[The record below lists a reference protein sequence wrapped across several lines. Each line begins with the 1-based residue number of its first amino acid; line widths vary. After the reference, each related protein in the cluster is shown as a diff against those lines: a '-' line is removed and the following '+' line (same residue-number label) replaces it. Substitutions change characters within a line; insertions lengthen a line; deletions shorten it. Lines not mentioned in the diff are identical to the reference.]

1 MFPTIVLL
9 YRAACGTARAGTCCS
24 GVVRS
29 SVEEHVTSLRQRLA
43 QRSLVGVAALG
54 ASALVL
60 SGCGAAPSSSGSS
73 SGTAGANSSYL
84 GCMVSDSGGFD
95 DKSFNQSGYEGLQK
109 AVKDLGIQEKHV
121 QSKADTDYDPNLRS
135 MVQAGCKLTVT
146 VGFLLG
152 DATKNIATANPNSH
166 FAIIDFSDPSFP
178 KNVKPI
184 VYDTAQA
191 AFLAGYLAAGVSKTG
206 KVATFGGLNIPTVTI
221 FMDGFADGV
230 KYYNQKKNK
239 SVQLIGWDKDKQDGT
254 FVGDFKSIDKGKV
267 LTQGF
272 LQQGA
277 DVVLPVAGP
286 VGAGAGSAILDA
298 KKSGSDPKLIWV
310 DSDGYL
316 TAPDYKSILLT
327 SVQKTMATAVETV
340 LKQDTEGK
348 FDAAPYVGTLDN
360 GGVALA
366 PYHDLDSAVSP
377 DLKSEVDQLKK
388 DIISG
393 TIKVTS
399 KSSPVSK

>member
-1 MFPTIVLL
+1 MNPFRKPLP
-9 YRAACGTARAGTCCS
+9 RAG
-24 GVVRS
+24 
-29 SVEEHVTSLRQRLA
+29 VT
-43 QRSLVGVAALG
+43 GAAL
-54 ASALVL
+54 AAATALAL
-60 SGCGAAPSSSGSS
+60 AGCGSAPPTSSSSGGSS
-73 SGTAGANSSYL
+73 AQASNYL

-166 FAIIDFSDPSFP
+166 FAIIDYTDPAFP

-230 KYYNQKKNK
+230 KYYNQKKGKN
-239 SVQLIGWDKDKQDGT
+239 VQVLGWDKDKQDGT
-254 FVGDFKSIDKGKV
+254 FVGDFKSVDKGKV

-277 DVVLPVAGP
+277 DVVLPVAGA
-286 VGAGAGSAILDA
+286 VGPGAASAVLDA
-298 KKSGSDPKLIWV
+298 KKAGQDAKLIWV

-316 TAPDYKSILLT
+316 TAPDYKSVMLT
-327 SVQKTMATAVETV
+327 SVQKTMSTAVESV
-340 LKQDTEGK
+340 LKDDLNGK
-348 FDAAPYVGTLDN
+348 FDATPYVGTLDN

-366 PYHDLDSAVSP
+366 PFHDLDSAVP
-377 DLKSEVDQLKK
+377 ADMKSELDQLKK

-393 TIKVTS
+393 AVKVES

>member
-1 MFPTIVLL
+1 LKDSLANSRT
-9 YRAACGTARAGTCCS
+9 
-24 GVVRS
+24 
-29 SVEEHVTSLRQRLA
+29 TSLRGALKRGA
-43 QRSLVGVAALG
+43 TVGTITLG
-54 ASALVL
+54 ATALL
-60 SGCGAAPSSSGSS
+60 LTGCGAAPSSSGSS
-73 SGTAGANSSYL
+73 SSGAAASNYL

-109 AVKDLGIQEKHV
+109 AVADLGIQEKHV

-152 DATKNIATANPNSH
+152 DATKSIATANPNSH
-166 FAIIDFSDPSFP
+166 FAIIDYSDPTFP

-191 AFLAGYLAAGVSKTG
+191 AFLAGYLAAGTSKTG
-206 KVATFGGLNIPTVTI
+206 KVATFGGINIPTVTI

-230 KYYNQKKNK
+230 KYYNQKKGK
-239 SVQLIGWDKDKQDGT
+239 DVALLGWDKDKQDGT
-254 FVGDFKSIDKGKV
+254 FVGDFKQVDKGKV

-272 LQQGA
+272 LDQGA
-277 DVVLPVAGP
+277 DIVLPVAGP
-286 VGAGAGSAILDA
+286 VGSGAGSAIMEAKAKGTDA
-298 KKSGSDPKLIWV
+298 KLIWV

-316 TAPDYKSILLT
+316 TAPDYKSVILS
-327 SVQKTMATAVETV
+327 SVQKTMANAVETV
-340 LKQDTEGK
+340 LKDDKAGN
-348 FDAAPYVGTLDN
+348 FDATPYIGTLDN

-366 PYHDLDSAVSP
+366 PFHDLDSAVP
-377 DLKSEVDQLKK
+377 AELKSELDQLKK

-393 TIKVTS
+393 TVKVES
-399 KSSPVSK
+399 KSSPTK

>member
-1 MFPTIVLL
+1 VRAAVPPGLPHATGEPRAPVEEYVSTLRDRLAKKSLLGVAAVGASTLVL
-9 YRAACGTARAGTCCS
+9 AACG
-24 GVVRS
+24 
-29 SVEEHVTSLRQRLA
+29 
-43 QRSLVGVAALG
+43 
-54 ASALVL
+54 
-60 SGCGAAPSSSGSS
+60 APPPSSGSS
-73 SGTAGANSSYL
+73 GGTSAANSNYL

-95 DKSFNQSGYEGLQK
+95 DKSFNQSGYEGLQQ

-166 FAIIDFSDPSFP
+166 FAIIDYSDPSFP
-178 KNVKPI
+178 QNVKPI

-230 KYYNQKKNK
+230 KYYNQKKGK
-239 SVQLIGWDKDKQDGT
+239 SVQLLGWDKDKQDGV

-277 DVVLPVAGP
+277 DIVLPVAGP
-286 VGAGAGSAILDA
+286 VGAGAGSAILEAKAAGTDA
-298 KKSGSDPKLIWV
+298 KLIWV

-327 SVQKTMATAVETV
+327 SVQKTMATAVESV
-340 LKQDTEGK
+340 IKDDTQGK
-348 FDAAPYVGTLDN
+348 FDAKPYVGTLAN

-366 PYHDLDSAVSP
+366 PFHDLDSAVPS
-377 DLKSEVDQLKK
+377 DLKSEIDQLKK
-388 DIISG
+388 DITSG
-393 TIKVTS
+393 TVKVSS
-399 KSSPVSK
+399 KSSPVSGS

>member
-1 MFPTIVLL
+1 MTTFRPRLKKAGLAGAVL
-9 YRAACGTARAGTCCS
+9 ASA
-24 GVVRS
+24 
-29 SVEEHVTSLRQRLA
+29 
-43 QRSLVGVAALG
+43 AAL
-54 ASALVL
+54 ALA
-60 SGCGAAPSSSGSS
+60 GCGSAPPSSGSSGSS
-73 SGTAGANSSYL
+73 SAQASNYL

-152 DATKNIATANPNSH
+152 DATKSIATANPNSH
-166 FAIIDFSDPSFP
+166 FAIVDYTDPAFP

-191 AFLAGYLAAGVSKTG
+191 AFLAGYLAAGTTKTG

-239 SVQLIGWDKDKQDGT
+239 NVQVLGWDKAKQDGT

-277 DVVLPVAGP
+277 DIVLPVAGP
-286 VGAGAGSAILDA
+286 VGSGAGSAVLDA
-298 KKSGSDPKLIWV
+298 KKAGTDAKLIWV

-316 TAPDYKSILLT
+316 TAPDYKSVLLT
-327 SVQKTMATAVETV
+327 SVQKKMTDAVESV
-340 LKQDTEGK
+340 LKDDLNGK
-348 FDAAPYVGTLDN
+348 FDPSPYVGTLEN

-366 PYHDLDSAVSP
+366 PFHDLDSAVP
-377 DLKSEVDQLKK
+377 AEMKSELDQLTK
-388 DIISG
+388 DIVSG
-393 TIKVTS
+393 AVKVES
-399 KSSPVSK
+399 KSSPVTK

>member
-1 MFPTIVLL
+1 MKDSTPKDSTPKN
-9 YRAACGTARAGTCCS
+9 
-24 GVVRS
+24 
-29 SVEEHVTSLRQRLA
+29 SLRSAVKRGATL
-43 QRSLVGVAALG
+43 GTITLG
-54 ASALVL
+54 ATALL
-60 SGCGAAPSSSGSS
+60 LTGCGAAPSSSGNSS
-73 SGTAGANSSYL
+73 SGAAASNYL

-109 AVKDLGIQEKHV
+109 AVTDLGIQEKHV

-152 DATKNIATANPNSH
+152 DATKSIATANPNSH
-166 FAIIDFSDPSFP
+166 FAIIDYNDPTFP

-191 AFLAGYLAAGVSKTG
+191 AFLAGYLAAGTSKTG
-206 KVATFGGLNIPTVTI
+206 KVATFGGINIPTVTI

-230 KYYNQKKNK
+230 KYYNQKKGKN
-239 SVQLIGWDKDKQDGT
+239 VQLLGWDKDKQDGT
-254 FVGDFKSIDKGKV
+254 FVGDFKQVDKGKV

-272 LQQGA
+272 LDQGA

-286 VGAGAGSAILDA
+286 VGSGAGSAIMEAKAKGTDA
-298 KKSGSDPKLIWV
+298 KLIWV

-316 TAPDYKSILLT
+316 TAPDYKSVILS
-327 SVQKTMATAVETV
+327 SVQKTMANAVETV
-340 LKQDTEGK
+340 LKDDKDGK
-348 FDAAPYVGTLDN
+348 FDATPYVGTLAN

-366 PYHDLDSAVSP
+366 PFHDLDSAVP
-377 DLKSEVDQLKK
+377 ADLKSELDQLKK

-393 TIKVTS
+393 TIKVES
-399 KSSPVSK
+399 KSSPTK

>member
-1 MFPTIVLL
+1 MKRGATVGTI
-9 YRAACGTARAGTCCS
+9 T
-24 GVVRS
+24 
-29 SVEEHVTSLRQRLA
+29 
-43 QRSLVGVAALG
+43 LG
-54 ASALVL
+54 ATALL
-60 SGCGAAPSSSGSS
+60 LTGCGAAPSSSGNSS
-73 SGTAGANSSYL
+73 SGAAASNYL

-152 DATKNIATANPNSH
+152 DATKSIATANPNSH
-166 FAIIDFSDPSFP
+166 FAIIDYNDPTFP

-191 AFLAGYLAAGVSKTG
+191 AFLAGYLAAGTSKTG
-206 KVATFGGLNIPTVTI
+206 KVATFGGINIPTVTI

-230 KYYNQKKNK
+230 KYYNQKKGKN
-239 SVQLIGWDKDKQDGT
+239 VQLLGWDKDKQDGT
-254 FVGDFKSIDKGKV
+254 FVGDFKQVDKGKV

-272 LQQGA
+272 LDQGA

-286 VGAGAGSAILDA
+286 VGSGAGSAIMEAKAKGTDA
-298 KKSGSDPKLIWV
+298 KLIWV

-316 TAPDYKSILLT
+316 TAPDYKSVILS
-327 SVQKTMATAVETV
+327 SVQKTMANAVETV
-340 LKQDTEGK
+340 LKDDKDGM
-348 FDAAPYVGTLDN
+348 FDATPYVGTLAN

-366 PYHDLDSAVSP
+366 PFHDLDSAVP
-377 DLKSEVDQLKK
+377 ADLKSELDQLKK

-393 TIKVTS
+393 TVKVES
-399 KSSPVSK
+399 KSSPTK

>member
-1 MFPTIVLL
+1 M
-9 YRAACGTARAGTCCS
+9 
-24 GVVRS
+24 
-29 SVEEHVTSLRQRLA
+29 TSLRDRLA
-43 QRSLVGVAALG
+43 TRSLAGVAALG
-54 ASALVL
+54 ASALIL
-60 SGCGAAPSSSGSS
+60 SACGAPPPSGGSSG
-73 SGTAGANSSYL
+73 GTSATTSNYL

-95 DKSFNQSGYEGLQK
+95 DKSFNQSGFEGLQA

-135 MVQAGCKLTVT
+135 MVSAGCKLTVT

-152 DATKNIATANPNSH
+152 DATKSIATANPNSH
-166 FAIIDFSDPSFP
+166 FAIIDYNDPTFP

-206 KVATFGGLNIPTVTI
+206 KVATFGGIKLPTVTI

-230 KYYNQKKNK
+230 KYYNQKKGK
-239 SVQLIGWDKDKQDGT
+239 SVQVLGWDKDKQDGV

-277 DVVLPVAGP
+277 DIVLPVAGP
-286 VGAGAGSAILDA
+286 VGQGAGSAILDA
-298 KKSGSDPKLIWV
+298 NKTGASGKLLWV

-316 TAPDYKSILLT
+316 TAPDYKSVILS
-327 SVQKTMATAVETV
+327 SVQKTMTKAVEAV
-340 LKQDTEGK
+340 LKDDKDGK
-348 FDAAPYVGTLDN
+348 FDSAPYIGTLEN

-366 PYHDLDSAVSP
+366 PFHDLDSAVP
-377 DLKSEVDQLKK
+377 ADLKGELDQLKK

-393 TIKVTS
+393 TVQVTS
-399 KSSPVSK
+399 QSSPKK

>member
-1 MFPTIVLL
+1 VKRGATVGTI
-9 YRAACGTARAGTCCS
+9 T
-24 GVVRS
+24 
-29 SVEEHVTSLRQRLA
+29 
-43 QRSLVGVAALG
+43 LG
-54 ASALVL
+54 ATALL
-60 SGCGAAPSSSGSS
+60 LTGCGAAPSSSGNSS
-73 SGTAGANSSYL
+73 SGAAASNYL

-109 AVKDLGIQEKHV
+109 AVTDLGIQEKHV

-152 DATKNIATANPNSH
+152 DATKSIATANPNSH
-166 FAIIDFSDPSFP
+166 FAIIDYNDPTFP

-191 AFLAGYLAAGVSKTG
+191 AFLAGYLAAGTSKTG
-206 KVATFGGLNIPTVTI
+206 KVATFGGINIPTVTI

-230 KYYNQKKNK
+230 KYYNQKKGKN
-239 SVQLIGWDKDKQDGT
+239 VQLLGWDKDKQDGT
-254 FVGDFKSIDKGKV
+254 FVGDFKQVDKGKV

-272 LQQGA
+272 LDQGA

-286 VGAGAGSAILDA
+286 VGSGAGSAIMEAKAKGTDA
-298 KKSGSDPKLIWV
+298 KLIWV

-316 TAPDYKSILLT
+316 TAPDYKSVILS
-327 SVQKTMATAVETV
+327 SVQKTMANAVETV
-340 LKQDTEGK
+340 LKDDKDGK
-348 FDAAPYVGTLDN
+348 FDATPYVGTLDN

-366 PYHDLDSAVSP
+366 PFHDLDSAVP
-377 DLKSEVDQLKK
+377 ADLKSELDQLKK

-393 TIKVTS
+393 TVKVES
-399 KSSPVSK
+399 KSSPTK

>member
-1 MFPTIVLL
+1 MKQ
-9 YRAACGTARAGTCCS
+9 
-24 GVVRS
+24 
-29 SVEEHVTSLRQRLA
+29 SLRATLKRGSFA
-43 QRSLVGVAALG
+43 GVATAGAAALLL
-54 ASALVL
+54 A
-60 SGCGAAPSSSGSS
+60 GCGSAPSASSSGSATKS
-73 SGTAGANSSYL
+73 DYTA
-84 GCMVSDSGGFD
+84 CMVSDSGGFD
-95 DKSFNQSGYEGLQK
+95 DKSFNQSGFEGLQ
-109 AVKDLGIQEKHV
+109 AAAKDLSIQEKHV

-135 MVQAGCKLTVT
+135 MVQQGCKLTVT

-166 FAIIDFSDPSFP
+166 FAIIDYSDPTFP

-191 AFLAGYLAAGVSKTG
+191 AFLAGYLAAGTSKTG
-206 KVATFGGLNIPTVTI
+206 KVATFGGLNIPTVSI
-221 FMDGFADGV
+221 FMDGFSDGV
-230 KYYNQKKNK
+230 KYYNQKKGK
-239 SVQLIGWDKDKQDGT
+239 SVQLLGWDKDKQDGT
-254 FVGDFKSIDKGKV
+254 FVGDFKQVDKGKV

-272 LQQGA
+272 LDQGA

-298 KKSGSDPKLIWV
+298 KAKGTDAKLIWV

-316 TAPDYKSILLT
+316 TAPAYKSVILT

-340 LKQDTEGK
+340 IKADKDGK
-348 FDAAPYVGTLDN
+348 FDPSPYVGTLDN

-366 PYHDLDSAVSP
+366 PFHDLDSAVPADMKS
-377 DLKSEVDQLKK
+377 DLDQLKK

-393 TIKVTS
+393 AVKVES
-399 KSSPVSK
+399 KSSPK

>member
-1 MFPTIVLL
+1 VSSLRDRLAKKSLLGVAAVGASTLVL
-9 YRAACGTARAGTCCS
+9 AACGAPPPS
-24 GVVRS
+24 G
-29 SVEEHVTSLRQRLA
+29 
-43 QRSLVGVAALG
+43 G
-54 ASALVL
+54 
-60 SGCGAAPSSSGSS
+60 SSG
-73 SGTAGANSSYL
+73 GTSAANSNYL

-95 DKSFNQSGYEGLQK
+95 DKSFNQSGYEGLQQ

-152 DATKNIATANPNSH
+152 DATKNIATANANSH
-166 FAIIDFSDPSFP
+166 FAIIDYNDPTFP

-206 KVATFGGLNIPTVTI
+206 KVATFGGSNIPTVTI

-230 KYYNQKKNK
+230 KYYNQKKGKN
-239 SVQLIGWDKDKQDGT
+239 VQLLGWDKDKQDGV

-277 DVVLPVAGP
+277 DIVLPVAGP

-298 KKSGSDPKLIWV
+298 NKGGSDAKLIWV

-316 TAPDYKSILLT
+316 TAPDYKSIILT
-327 SVQKTMATAVETV
+327 SVQKTMANAVETV
-340 LKQDTEGK
+340 IKDDVQGK
-348 FDAAPYVGTLDN
+348 FDSAPYIGTLAN

-366 PYHDLDSAVSP
+366 PYHDLDSAVPS
-377 DLKSEVDQLKK
+377 DLKSEIDQLKK
-388 DIISG
+388 DIASG
-393 TIKVTS
+393 TVKVTS
-399 KSSPVSK
+399 KSSPVSGS

>member
-1 MFPTIVLL
+1 LEDHVITFRPRLPK
-9 YRAACGTARAGTCCS
+9 AG
-24 GVVRS
+24 
-29 SVEEHVTSLRQRLA
+29 LA
-43 QRSLVGVAALG
+43 GLALASAAAL
-54 ASALVL
+54 AL
-60 SGCGAAPSSSGSS
+60 SGCGSAPPTTGSSGSS
-73 SGTAGANSSYL
+73 SAQASDYL

-152 DATKNIATANPNSH
+152 DATKAIATANPNSH
-166 FAIIDFSDPSFP
+166 FAIIDYNDPAFP

-191 AFLAGYLAAGVSKTG
+191 AFLAGYLAAGTSKTG

-230 KYYNQKKNK
+230 KYYNQKKGK
-239 SVQLIGWDKDKQDGT
+239 SVQVLGWDKDKQDGT

-277 DVVLPVAGP
+277 DVILPVAGP
-286 VGAGAGSAILDA
+286 VGSGAGSAVLDA
-298 KKSGSDPKLIWV
+298 KKAGTDAKLIWV

-316 TAPDYKSILLT
+316 TAPDYKSVLLT
-327 SVQKTMATAVETV
+327 SVQKKMTDAVEAV
-340 LKQDTEGK
+340 IKDDKDGK
-348 FDAAPYVGTLDN
+348 FDPAPYVGTLAN

-366 PYHDLDSAVSP
+366 PFHDLDSAVP
-377 DLKSEVDQLKK
+377 AEMKSELDSLQK
-388 DIISG
+388 DIVSG
-393 TIKVTS
+393 AVKVES
-399 KSSPVSK
+399 KSSPVTK

>member
-1 MFPTIVLL
+1 MNPFRSRLPK
-9 YRAACGTARAGTCCS
+9 AG
-24 GVVRS
+24 
-29 SVEEHVTSLRQRLA
+29 LA
-43 QRSLVGVAALG
+43 GVAIAGAAAL
-54 ASALVL
+54 ALV
-60 SGCGAAPSSSGSS
+60 GCGAAPTTSGP
-73 SGTAGANSSYL
+73 SGTSGAAASNYL

-121 QSKADTDYDPNLRS
+121 QSKADTDYTPNLTS

-152 DATKNIATANPNSH
+152 DATKAAATANPNSH
-166 FAIIDFSDPSFP
+166 FAIIDYTDPAFP

-184 VYDTAQA
+184 VYNTAQA
-191 AFLAGYLAAGVSKTG
+191 AFLAGYLAAGESKTG

-239 SVQLIGWDKDKQDGT
+239 TVQVLGWDKDKQDGT

-277 DVVLPVAGP
+277 DIVLPVAGP
-286 VGAGAGSAILDA
+286 VGSGAGSAVLDA
-298 KKSGSDPKLIWV
+298 KKAGQDAKLIWV

-316 TAPDYKSILLT
+316 TAPDYKSVLLT
-327 SVQKTMATAVETV
+327 SVQKKMTDAVAAV
-340 LKQDTEGK
+340 FKDDTSGK
-348 FDAAPYVGTLDN
+348 FDAAPYVGTLAN

-366 PYHDLDSAVSP
+366 PFHDLDSSVPA
-377 DLKSEVDQLKK
+377 DMKSELDQLTK
-388 DIISG
+388 DIVSG
-393 TIKVTS
+393 TVKVES
-399 KSSPVSK
+399 KSSPVTG

>member
-1 MFPTIVLL
+1 MKDSTPKDSTPKN
-9 YRAACGTARAGTCCS
+9 
-24 GVVRS
+24 
-29 SVEEHVTSLRQRLA
+29 SLRSAVKRGATL
-43 QRSLVGVAALG
+43 GTITLG
-54 ASALVL
+54 ATALL
-60 SGCGAAPSSSGSS
+60 LTGCGAAPSSSGNSS
-73 SGTAGANSSYL
+73 SGAAASNYL

-109 AVKDLGIQEKHV
+109 AVTDLGIQEKHV

-152 DATKNIATANPNSH
+152 DATKSIATANPNSH
-166 FAIIDFSDPSFP
+166 FAIIDYNDPTFP

-191 AFLAGYLAAGVSKTG
+191 AFLAGYLAAGTSKTG
-206 KVATFGGLNIPTVTI
+206 KVATFGGINIPTVTI

-230 KYYNQKKNK
+230 KYYNQKKGKN
-239 SVQLIGWDKDKQDGT
+239 VQLLGWDKDKQDGT
-254 FVGDFKSIDKGKV
+254 FVGDFKQVDKGKV

-272 LQQGA
+272 LDQGA

-286 VGAGAGSAILDA
+286 VGSGAGSAIMEAKAKGTDA
-298 KKSGSDPKLIWV
+298 KLIWV

-316 TAPDYKSILLT
+316 TAPDYKSVILS
-327 SVQKTMATAVETV
+327 SVQKTMANAVETV
-340 LKQDTEGK
+340 LKDDKDGK
-348 FDAAPYVGTLDN
+348 FDATPYVGTLAN

-366 PYHDLDSAVSP
+366 PFHDLDSAVP
-377 DLKSEVDQLKK
+377 ADLKRELDQLKK

-393 TIKVTS
+393 TIKVES
-399 KSSPVSK
+399 KSSPTK

>member
-1 MFPTIVLL
+1 M
-9 YRAACGTARAGTCCS
+9 
-24 GVVRS
+24 
-29 SVEEHVTSLRQRLA
+29 TSLRHRLA
-43 QRSLVGVAALG
+43 QRSLAGVAALG

-60 SGCGAAPSSSGSS
+60 SGCGAAPSSSGP
-73 SGTAGANSSYL
+73 SGSASATNSNYL

-95 DKSFNQSGYEGLQK
+95 DKSFNQSGFQGLQQ

-152 DATKNIATANPNSH
+152 DATKNIATANPNNH
-166 FAIIDFSDPSFP
+166 FAIIDYSDPTFP

-230 KYYNQKKNK
+230 KYYNQKKGKN
-239 SVQLIGWDKDKQDGT
+239 VQVLGWDKDKQDGV

-277 DVVLPVAGP
+277 DIVLPVAGP

-298 KKSGSDPKLIWV
+298 KKSGTDPKLIWV

-316 TAPDYKSILLT
+316 TAPDYKSVLLS
-327 SVQKTMATAVETV
+327 SVQKTMATAVEAV
-340 LKQDTEGK
+340 IKDDTNGK
-348 FDAAPYVGTLDN
+348 FDATPYVGTLAN

-366 PYHDLDSAVSP
+366 PYHDLDSSVSA

-388 DIISG
+388 DIVSG
-393 TIKVTS
+393 TVKVSS
-399 KSSPVSK
+399 KSSPVSQ